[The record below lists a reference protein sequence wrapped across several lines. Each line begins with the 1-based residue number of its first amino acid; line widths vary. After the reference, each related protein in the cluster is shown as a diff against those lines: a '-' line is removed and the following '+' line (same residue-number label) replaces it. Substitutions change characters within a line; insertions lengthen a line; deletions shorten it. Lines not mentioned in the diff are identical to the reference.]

1 MSIARKRRLA
11 AANLLYA
18 GVLLSF
24 GIVPTL
30 PSAGVSDHTAHALA
44 YGAQAGLL
52 FIFLLPSRRRV
63 TAAFLAAT
71 GAIVYGG
78 IIEAL
83 QLLRPARSFEISD
96 LAANAT
102 GAVLAVSIAY
112 VLSGVIKAETRT

>member
-1 MSIARKRRLA
+1 MSVTRKRRLA

-18 GVLLSF
+18 GLLLGL

-30 PSAGVSDHTAHALA
+30 PAAGVPDHTAHALA

-52 FIFLLPSRRRV
+52 YIFLLSSRSRR

-83 QLLRPARSFEISD
+83 QLLRPARSFEILD
-96 LAANAT
+96 LAANAA
-102 GAVLAVSIAY
+102 GAVLAVSMAY
-112 VLSGVIKAETRT
+112 VLSCVMKAETRK